1 MLEQILFK
9 KVCKAQKDDFC
20 IEHQKLKNMNFT
32 QTQITEI
39 LDEIANGKNGYQEL
53 LRLSLESIMRSERNE
68 FNSVNSDVANGY
80 RFSSVLGHGGK
91 LELAIPRSRHYNFYP
106 MILAL
111 IKDQNE
117 ESKTLAYELYSSGL
131 TTEQIGGLFDKIY
144 GHYYSKSSI
153 SNMMTSARADIKSWL
168 ERSLEKRYPIIYI
181 DATYWHTRRIDK
193 VSSEAYYTILAVKED
208 RTREVLAIVNHPN
221 EGSSTWKE
229 AFEELKRRGLETV
242 NLVVCD
248 GLQGIENAVAEVFPM
263 ATVQLCTVHLT
274 RNVLSKVKPSDKD
287 QIAQE
292 LRDVLDPS
300 NPADKPE
307 IGHQRFI
314 NFIQKWLK
322 KYPSLKTYLSSRSRL
337 YFNYLQ
343 YHHEI
348 RRMIYTTN
356 WIERLNR
363 NYKRTLRMRSAMP
376 SPESVVFLI
385 ASVASRRAEYNKPIY
400 QFIYETKLF

>member
-1 MLEQILFK
+1 
-9 KVCKAQKDDFC
+9 
-20 IEHQKLKNMNFT
+20 LKIFARNLGGQFASELGGQFNRCVHFT

-53 LRLSLESIMRSERNE
+53 LKLSLESIMRSERDE
-68 FNSVNSDVANGY
+68 FNNLNSDVANGY
-80 RFSSVLGHGGK
+80 RYSSVLGHGGK
-91 LELAIPRSRHYNFYP
+91 LELVVPRSRHHNFYP
-106 MILAL
+106 LILAL

-117 ESKTLAYELYSSGL
+117 EVKTLAYELYSSGL

-144 GHYYSKSSI
+144 GHHYSKSSI
-153 SNMMTSARADIKSWL
+153 SNMMSTARSDIKSWL
-168 ERSLEKRYPIIYI
+168 ERDLEKRYPIIYI
-181 DATYWHTRRIDK
+181 DATYWHTRRIDE

-208 RTREVLAIVNHPN
+208 RTREVIAIVNHPN
-221 EGSSTWKE
+221 EGSSNWRD
-229 AFEELKRRGLETV
+229 AFEILRKRGLDTV

-248 GLQGIENAVAEVFPM
+248 GLKGIENVIAEVFPM

-274 RNVLSKVKPSDKD
+274 RNILSKVKPADKE

-292 LRDVLDPS
+292 LRVVFDPS
-300 NPADKPE
+300 NPSDTPE
-307 IGHQRFI
+307 IGHNRFTMCVH
-314 NFIQKWLK
+314 KWMK
-322 KYPSLKTYLSSRSRL
+322 KYPSLKIYLEPRYKL
-337 YFNYLQ
+337 YFNYFN

-385 ASVASRRAEYNKPIY
+385 ASVASRRTEYNKPIY